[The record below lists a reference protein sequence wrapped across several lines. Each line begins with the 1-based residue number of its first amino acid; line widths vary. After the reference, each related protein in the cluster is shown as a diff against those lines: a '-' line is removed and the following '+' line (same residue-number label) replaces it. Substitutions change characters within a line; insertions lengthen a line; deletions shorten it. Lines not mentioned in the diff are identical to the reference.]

1 MSNTGIPKVEV
12 TSAATSE
19 QEADFE
25 ISDNPDDF
33 SQFDSSCVPVIITLT
48 KVHTQPNLREEG
60 QLAGFLFCYFDRVI

>member
-1 MSNTGIPKVEV
+1 MSNTGIPKVEL

-33 SQFDSSCVPVIITLT
+33 SQFDSSGVPVIITLT
-48 KVHTQPNLREEG
+48 KVHTTQFERRG
-60 QLAGFLFCYFDRVI
+60 RICRFLILLFR

>member
-19 QEADFE
+19 LEADFE

-33 SQFDSSCVPVIITLT
+33 SQFDSSGIPVIITLT
-48 KVHTQPNLREEG
+48 KVHT
-60 QLAGFLFCYFDRVI
+60 

>member
-33 SQFDSSCVPVIITLT
+33 SQFDSSGVPVIITLT
-48 KVHTQPNLREEG
+48 KVYTTKFERG
-60 QLAGFLFCYFDRVI
+60 RICRFLIMLFR

>member
-33 SQFDSSCVPVIITLT
+33 SQFDSSGVPVIITLT
-48 KVHTQPNLREEG
+48 KVYTTKFERG
-60 QLAGFLFCYFDRVI
+60 GRICRFLIMLFR

>member
-19 QEADFE
+19 LEADFE

-33 SQFDSSCVPVIITLT
+33 SQFDSSGIPVIITLT
-48 KVHTQPNLREEG
+48 KVHIIKFERRGRICSVLI
-60 QLAGFLFCYFDRVI
+60 LFFL

>member
-33 SQFDSSCVPVIITLT
+33 SQFDSSGVPVIITLT
-48 KVHTQPNLREEG
+48 KVYT
-60 QLAGFLFCYFDRVI
+60 

>member
-12 TSAATSE
+12 TSTATSE

-33 SQFDSSCVPVIITLT
+33 SQFDSSGVPVITTLT
-48 KVHTQPNLREEG
+48 KVHTQPEEG
-60 QLAGFLFCYFDRVI
+60 QFAGFLFCYFVRVI

>member
-12 TSAATSE
+12 TSSATSE

-33 SQFDSSCVPVIITLT
+33 SQFDSSGVPVIITLT
-48 KVHTQPNLREEG
+48 KVHNQ
-60 QLAGFLFCYFDRVI
+60 I